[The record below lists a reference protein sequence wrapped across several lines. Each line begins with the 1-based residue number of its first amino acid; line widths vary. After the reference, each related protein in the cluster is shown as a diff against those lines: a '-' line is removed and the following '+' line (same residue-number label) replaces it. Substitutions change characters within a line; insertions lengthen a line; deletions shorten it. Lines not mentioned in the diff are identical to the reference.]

1 MGSEGSK
8 ADREENHQGDER
20 QQHNVTAA
28 ASGVP
33 LGNAEQQQQQPAL
46 ERDLE
51 RVASD
56 MSERALIGVT
66 VRSNNGDVIRQLSVR
81 PSQNIRDSI
90 VEAFSCHPAQVEAV
104 EFGGEAV
111 EEGATYEDYGVEV
124 GQPSF
129 VRPSGLGLVSL
140 AWHSTGVSLC
150 ACVGRTV
157 RHSA

>member
-8 ADREENHQGDER
+8 ADREENLGEER
-20 QQHNVTAA
+20 QQDNTTAE

-56 MSERALIGVT
+56 MLESALIGVT
-66 VRSNNGDVIRQLSVR
+66 VCSDIDDAIRQLSVR
-81 PSQNIRDSI
+81 PSQNIRDTI
-90 VEAFSCHPAQVEAV
+90 VEAFSCNPAQVEAV

-111 EEGATYEDYGVEV
+111 EDGATYEDYGVEV
-124 GQPSF
+124 GRSSF
-129 VRPSGLGLVSL
+129 VCPGL
-140 AWHSTGVSLC
+140 
-150 ACVGRTV
+150 ACVAGLAQYWAELLCTCW
-157 RHSA
+157 